1 MDRCPNCRAR
11 LDGAEQCRR
20 CGLELNLLYAV
31 DRAGDAAVARAIRR
45 LAEDDR
51 IGAIRDL
58 KQARA
63 LSGGAFVSALLAFA
77 RSTPSA
83 ESAHDITTGPLAPDC
98 RATETAPQPSVE
110 REPLDSE
117 SGDGR
122 GDLA

>member
-11 LDGAEQCRR
+11 LDGSDQCRR
-20 CGLELNLLYAV
+20 CGLELKLLQAT
-31 DRAGDAAVARAIRR
+31 DRACDAAVARAIRR
-45 LAEDDR
+45 LAADDR
-51 IGAIRDL
+51 TGAIQDL

-77 RSTPSA
+77 RSTPSR
-83 ESAHDITTGPLAPDC
+83 ESAPDITAGPLVPER
-98 RATETAPQPSVE
+98 RATEAASQPLVE
-110 REPLDSE
+110 REPLDPE